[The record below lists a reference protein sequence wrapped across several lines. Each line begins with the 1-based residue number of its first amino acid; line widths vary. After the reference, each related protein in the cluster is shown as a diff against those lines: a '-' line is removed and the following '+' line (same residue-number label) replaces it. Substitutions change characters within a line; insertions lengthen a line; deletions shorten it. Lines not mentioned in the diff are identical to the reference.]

1 MLSEQ
6 RQYEIT
12 ELICREGKA
21 SISELAEA
29 FNVSCETIR
38 RDLITIGK
46 GNIVRKVHGG
56 AIAVRHSIRDES
68 YAARQVQSSHSK
80 QKIGERSA
88 LLIEDNDI
96 VGLDSGTCA
105 EALARSIKGVNNVT
119 FVVHSLPIANILA
132 DKIASGEIT
141 GSIIILNG
149 TVNPETRTISGMTTL
164 MQLKNY
170 HLNKAFVAS
179 TAISE
184 EGFMA
189 GSEADGEFSL
199 ALIHQSDVSYVIAE
213 SEKIGKKSFYR
224 LAEFYEVNA
233 LITDSEN
240 PINYGI
246 KKRMTESGMEII
258 CV

>member
-6 RQYEIT
+6 RQYEMT

-21 SISELAEA
+21 SISELAEI

-38 RDLITIGK
+38 RDLIAISK
-46 GNIVRKVHGG
+46 GDLVRKVHGG
-56 AIAVRHSIRDES
+56 AIAVRHSIRDGS
-68 YAARQVQSSHSK
+68 YAVRQVQNSHNK

-88 LLIEDNDI
+88 KLIKDNDI

-105 EALARSIKGVNNVT
+105 EALAKSIKNVTNVT
-119 FVVHSLPIANILA
+119 FIVHSLSIANILA
-132 DKIASGEIT
+132 DKIFKGEIS
-141 GSIIILNG
+141 GSVIILNG
-149 TVNPETRTISGMTTL
+149 TVRPETRTISGMSTL
-164 MQLKNY
+164 AQIKNY
-170 HLNKAFVAS
+170 HMNKVFVAV

-189 GSEADGEFSL
+189 GNETDGTFSL
-199 ALIHQSDVSYVIAE
+199 ELIHQSDESYIIAE

-224 LAEFYEVNA
+224 FAEFYEVNG
-233 LITDSEN
+233 LITDIEN

-246 KKRMTESGMEII
+246 KKRMSESGMEII
-258 CV
+258 YV